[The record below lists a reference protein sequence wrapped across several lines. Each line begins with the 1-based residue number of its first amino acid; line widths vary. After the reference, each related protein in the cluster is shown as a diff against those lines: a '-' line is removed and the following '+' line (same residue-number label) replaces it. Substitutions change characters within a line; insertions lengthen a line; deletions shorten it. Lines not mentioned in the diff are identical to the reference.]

1 MLVRVSSPLYD
12 RDNNLVITQITIG
25 LIGLAPLMIIFYLQI
40 KIKTM
45 NREK

>member
-25 LIGLAPLMIIFYLQI
+25 LIGLAPPYDNILF
-40 KIKTM
+40 T
-45 NREK
+45 N